1 MIAAR
6 LRAAAAALALAIG
19 AVAPGPAGAH
29 PHAYADI
36 EVELVVSADGR
47 LEALRQTW
55 VFDDAFSAFTIPR
68 PRRGRPASGPDAA
81 ALDAA
86 RRMVGDLHAH
96 GYFTLLQRDGR
107 RLATGKA
114 RELRGEMRE
123 GRLAIGFLL
132 PLAEPADLR
141 AAALSYAVFDPSYY
155 IEMLHRDDAAI
166 AFAGAGAAAGCA
178 ARMVPPAPDPAEV
191 ARAAALGPAQS
202 GGDSMGEAFAEKVF
216 VRCGAKP

>member
-1 MIAAR
+1 MTRKAPSR
-6 LRAAAAALALAIG
+6 WMAAALAMALGLAMR
-19 AVAPGPAGAH
+19 PAAAH

-36 EVELVVSADGR
+36 EVELVVSAEGR

-68 PRRGRPASGPDAA
+68 PRRGRPASGPDPAA
-81 ALDAA
+81 RDAA
-86 RRMVGDLHAH
+86 RRLVGDLHAH
-96 GYFTLLQRDGR
+96 GYFTLLRRDGL

-114 RELRGEMRE
+114 RDVRGEMRE

-155 IEMLHRDDAAI
+155 IEMLHRDEAAI
-166 AFAGAGAAAGCA
+166 ALPATAAGCA
-178 ARMVPPAPDPAEV
+178 TRLVAPAPEPEQV
-191 ARAAALGPAQS
+191 SRAAALGPGQS
-202 GGDSMGEAFAEKVF
+202 GGDSMGEAFAERIF
-216 VRCGAKP
+216 VRCGAPP

>member
-1 MIAAR
+1 MMR
-6 LRAAAAALALAIG
+6 RAASRWMAAALALALG
-19 AVAPGPAGAH
+19 LATRQAAAH
-29 PHAYADI
+29 PHVYADI
-36 EVELVVSADGR
+36 EVELVVSAEGR

-55 VFDDAFSAFTIPR
+55 VFDDAFSAYTIPR

-96 GYFTLLQRDGR
+96 GYFTLLQREGR
-107 RLATGKA
+107 RLATGRA
-114 RELRGEMRE
+114 RDVRGELRE

-155 IEMLHRDDAAI
+155 IEMLHRDAAAI
-166 AFAGAGAAAGCA
+166 ALPATARGCA
-178 ARMVPPAPDPAEV
+178 TRLVPPAPEPEQV
-191 ARAAALGPAQS
+191 SRAAALGPNQS
-202 GGDSMGEAFAEKVF
+202 GGDSMGEAFAERVF
-216 VRCGAKP
+216 LRCGAPP

>member
-1 MIAAR
+1 MTRGRRATPLAAS
-6 LRAAAAALALAIG
+6 LFLALAALA
-19 AVAPGPAGAH
+19 PRPAAAH

-47 LEALRQTW
+47 LAALRQTW

-68 PRRGRPASGPDAA
+68 PRRGRPANGPDPA

-96 GYFTLLQRDGR
+96 GYFTLVQREGR

-114 RELRGEMRE
+114 GELRGEMRE

-132 PLAEPADLR
+132 PLAEPVELR
-141 AAALSYAVFDPSYY
+141 SAAVSYAVFDPGYY
-155 IEMLHRDDAAI
+155 IEMLHRDAAAI
-166 AFAGAGAAAGCA
+166 AIAGHAAGCA
-178 ARMVPPAPDPAEV
+178 TRLVAPAPEPDQV
-191 ARAAALGPAQS
+191 ARAAALGPSQS
-202 GGDSMGEAFAEKVF
+202 GGDSMGEAFAERVF
-216 VRCGAKP
+216 LRCGAPP

>member
-1 MIAAR
+1 MTR
-6 LRAAAAALALAIG
+6 RAASRWLAAALALALG
-19 AVAPGPAGAH
+19 LAMRPAAAH

-36 EVELVVSADGR
+36 EVELVVSAEGR

-96 GYFTLLQRDGR
+96 GYFTLLQREGR

-114 RELRGEMRE
+114 RDVRGELRE

-141 AAALSYAVFDPSYY
+141 AAVLSYAVFDPSYY
-155 IEMLHRDDAAI
+155 IEMLHRDEAAI
-166 AFAGAGAAAGCA
+166 VLPAAAAGCA
-178 ARMVPPAPDPAEV
+178 TRLVPPAPEPEQV
-191 ARAAALGPAQS
+191 ARAAALGPGQS
-202 GGDSMGEAFAEKVF
+202 GGDSMGEAFAERVF
-216 VRCGAKP
+216 VRCGAPP